1 MEDTNDFQLDAIP
14 TYLKDNKDKL
24 INMNLTLDRH
34 EISNSLT
41 MSLNRMIMSNKTK
54 LIDIYDLITNN
65 FEDVSKKIKL
75 IEEKIKY
82 FNSQQK
88 YKYFID
94 PEKILFVVF
103 YKQIVYVKKLINDIY
118 DYLNSNIN
126 LVYIYSY
133 LISKLYN
140 DPTTSSNYIFIIKKI
155 IQDTSFLSNYDD
167 RLKKFLGPDIVD
179 KIFNIINIIYSV
191 DDDFIKLLNELEN
204 KKMEEYKKNN
214 LIDYSDSYKEFEN
227 DAKNIKGGNTNIYD
241 IENNF
246 QITKNYMF
254 VQKRKINVEQ
264 LYNVDNFNLIFLN
277 GISLQLWFGYNLF
290 IYKRF
295 DFNFEEYQNKIN
307 ELLKSKGY
315 QQNYLLN
322 LNYFNDLDTPDAGI
336 IPIIGGA
343 NSIYSNDVYSNS
355 NNIYSNEY
363 YIKYIK
369 YKNKYLKLKK
379 LKNEKK

>member
-1 MEDTNDFQLDAIP
+1 MGDTKEFKLDSIP

-24 INMNLTLDRH
+24 INMGLPLDRY
-34 EISNSLT
+34 EISKSLT
-41 MSLNRMIMSNKTK
+41 ISLNRMIMGNKTK
-54 LIDIYDLITNN
+54 LIDVYDLMTNN
-65 FEDVSKKIKL
+65 FEDISKKIKL

-88 YKYFID
+88 YEYFID
-94 PEKILFVVF
+94 PEKILFIVF
-103 YKQIVYVKKLINDIY
+103 YKQIVYIKKLINDIY

-126 LVYIYSY
+126 LVFIYSY

-140 DPTTSSNYIFIIKKI
+140 EPSTISSNYIFIIKKI

-167 RLKKFLGPDIVD
+167 NLKKLLSPEIID
-179 KIFNIINIIYSV
+179 KIFDIIKIIYNS
-191 DDDFIKLLNELEN
+191 DEDFIKLFNELEN

-214 LIDYSDSYKEFEN
+214 SIDYSDSYKEIEKE
-227 DAKNIKGGNTNIYD
+227 AKNIKGGGNINIYD

-246 QITKNYMF
+246 QKTRDFMF
-254 VQKRKINVEQ
+254 VQKRKINIEQ
-264 LYNVDNFNLIFLN
+264 LYNVDNFNLIFQN
-277 GISLQLWFGYNLF
+277 GISIQLWFGYNLF

-295 DFNFEEYQNKIN
+295 DFNFEEYQTKIN

-315 QQNYLLN
+315 QQIYLLN
-322 LNYFNDLDTPDAGI
+322 LNYLNDIDTPDAGI
-336 IPIIGGA
+336 IPIIGG
-343 NSIYSNDVYSNS
+343 SYTTNDK
-355 NNIYSNEY
+355 Y

-379 LKNEKK
+379 FEK